1 VLQIIKNFPIILLI
15 MFNRNTYINRRNK
28 LSKNLKNGFILF
40 LGHKNSPMNFSHNA
54 YRFVQDTNFLYYVGV
69 DLPDCACLI
78 NIDNNKTI
86 FYMKETTI
94 HDIIWIGKTK
104 SIQSWGHD
112 TGADTVK
119 DISKLE
125 ADLKNK
131 KNVMYPP
138 QFRSENKIQIHQLL
152 NIPLEKV
159 EKKSSVKLINAI
171 IKQRSIKSDEEIN
184 QIKDALQ
191 ITNLI
196 HLKSMTAT
204 QPGRYEYEI
213 VAEME
218 KIIKDHSVELA
229 YPIIFTKNGQILH
242 NSIYNNKIEQNN
254 LLLNDSGA
262 NSKLHYA
269 SDITRTFPA
278 NGNFSSKQK
287 EIYLIVKEMQE
298 AVLKELKPGVNFK
311 DMHKLS
317 AYIGVKGL
325 KELGLLKGS
334 TKDAVDAGVYGLFYP
349 HGLGHMLGLDVHDM
363 ESLGEDLVGYDKESK
378 REVEFGISFLRLG
391 KKLEKG
397 FCITVEP
404 GIYFIPELFYQWK
417 KENKHS
423 NFINYDKFEKYLDFG
438 GIRIEDN
445 ILITDNKSENLSDFI
460 IKEVD
465 DIESI
470 MN

>member
-1 VLQIIKNFPIILLI
+1 
-15 MFNRNTYINRRNK
+15 MFSRNTYIERRRK
-28 LSKNLKNGFILF
+28 LSKNLTKGCVLF
-40 LGHKNSPMNFSHNA
+40 LGHQNSPMNFSHNA
-54 YRFVQDTNFLYYVGV
+54 YRFVQDTNFLYYIGV
-69 DLPDCACLI
+69 DLPNCACLI
-78 NIDNNKTI
+78 DIENNKTI

-104 SIQSWGHD
+104 SIQSWGDD
-112 TGADTVK
+112 TGADIIK

-125 ADLKNK
+125 PDLKNK

-138 QFRSENKIQIHQLL
+138 QFRAENKIYIHELL
-152 NIPLEKV
+152 GIPINKV
-159 EKKSSVKLINAI
+159 EKKSSAKLINAI
-171 IKQRSIKSDEEIN
+171 IKQRSIKSSEEIKE
-184 QIKDALQ
+184 IKSALK

-196 HLKSMTAT
+196 HLKSMAAAK
-204 QPGRYEYEI
+204 PGKYEYEI

-218 KIIKDHSVELA
+218 KIIKDYSVELA
-229 YPIIFTKNGQILH
+229 YPIIFTINGQILH
-242 NSIYNNKIEQNN
+242 NSIYNNKIGKNN

-278 NGNFSSKQK
+278 NGKFSSKQK

-298 AVLKELKPGVNFK
+298 AVLTELKPGVSFK

-317 AYIGVKGL
+317 AYIGIKGL

-334 TKDAVDAGVYGLFYP
+334 CTDALNAGVYGLFYP

-378 REVEFGISFLRLG
+378 REVEFGITFLRLG
-391 KKLEKG
+391 RKLEEG

-404 GIYFIPELFYQWK
+404 GIYFIPELFNQWK
-417 KENKHS
+417 QEKKHID
-423 NFINYDKFEKYLDFG
+423 FINYEKIEEYLDFG

-445 ILITDNKSENLSDFI
+445 ILITEKKSDNLSEFI
-460 IKEVD
+460 IKEID
-465 DIESI
+465 DIEKH
-470 MN
+470 MR

>member
-1 VLQIIKNFPIILLI
+1 
-15 MFNRNTYINRRNK
+15 
-28 LSKNLKNGFILF
+28 
-40 LGHKNSPMNFSHNA
+40 
-54 YRFVQDTNFLYYVGV
+54 
-69 DLPDCACLI
+69 
-78 NIDNNKTI
+78 
-86 FYMKETTI
+86 MKETTI

-104 SIQSWGHD
+104 SIYAWGENA
-112 TGADTVK
+112 GADIIK
-119 DISKLE
+119 DISELKS
-125 ADLKNK
+125 DLKNK

-138 QFRSENKIQIHQLL
+138 QFRSENKIQIHRLL
-152 NIPLEKV
+152 SISLKEI

-171 IKQRSIKSDEEIN
+171 IKQRSIKSNEEIN
-184 QIKDALQ
+184 EIKSALQ

-204 QPGRYEYEI
+204 QSGKYEYEV

-242 NSIYNNKIEQNN
+242 NSIYSNKIEKDN

-278 NGNFSSKQK
+278 NGKFSTKQK

-317 AYIGVKGL
+317 AYIGIKGL
-325 KELGLLKGS
+325 KKLGLLKGS
-334 TKDAVDAGVYGLFYP
+334 CEDAVDAGVYGLFYP

-378 REVEFGISFLRLG
+378 REAEFGITFLRLG
-391 KKLEKG
+391 KKLETG

-404 GIYFIPELFYQWK
+404 GIYFIPELFNQWK
-417 KENKHS
+417 QNNKHRD
-423 NFINYDKFEKYLDFG
+423 FINYDQFEKYLDFG

-445 ILITDNKSENLSDFI
+445 IFITKDKSENLSDFI
-460 IKEVD
+460 IKEID
-465 DIESI
+465 DIESL

>member
-1 VLQIIKNFPIILLI
+1 
-15 MFNRNTYINRRNK
+15 MFKKNTYISRRNE
-28 LSKNLKNGFILF
+28 LAKNLKSGYVLL
-40 LGHKNSPMNFSHNA
+40 LGNKNSAMNFSHNS

-69 DLPDCACLI
+69 DLPNCACLI
-78 NIDNNKTI
+78 DVENNKTI
-86 FYMKETTI
+86 FYMKKTTI
-94 HDIIWIGKTK
+94 HDVIWIGETK
-104 SIQSWGHD
+104 SIQSWGND
-112 TGADTVK
+112 AGADVVK
-119 DISKLE
+119 DISKL
-125 ADLKNK
+125 ASDLKNK
-131 KNVMYPP
+131 KNIMYPP
-138 QFRSENKIQIHQLL
+138 QFKSKNKILIHELL
-152 NIPLEKV
+152 NISIKEV

-171 IKQRSIKSDEEIN
+171 IKQRSIKSNDEVEE
-184 QIKDALQ
+184 IKDALK

-196 HLKSMTAT
+196 HLQSMITA
-204 QPGRYEYEI
+204 QVGKYEYE
-213 VAEME
+213 VVSEME

-242 NSIYNNKIEQNN
+242 NSIYNNKIEDGN

-278 NGNFSSKQK
+278 NGKFSTKQK

-298 AVLKELKPGVNFK
+298 TVLKKLKPGMNFK

-317 AYIGVKGL
+317 AYIGVKRL
-325 KELGLLKGS
+325 KELGLLKGNCE
-334 TKDAVDAGVYGLFYP
+334 DAVNAGVYGLFYP

-363 ESLGEDLVGYDKESK
+363 ESLGEDLVGYDEGSK

-417 KENKHS
+417 KENKHIS
-423 NFINYDKFEKYLDFG
+423 FINYDKFEQYLDFG

-445 ILITDNKSENLSDFI
+445 ILITDKSENLSDFI
-460 IKEVD
+460 VKEID

-470 MN
+470 TN

>member
-1 VLQIIKNFPIILLI
+1 
-15 MFNRNTYINRRNK
+15 MFSRNTYIQRRK
-28 LSKNLKNGFILF
+28 LLSQNLKKGFVLF
-40 LGHKNSPMNFSHNA
+40 LGHQNSPMNFSHNA

-69 DLPDCACLI
+69 DLPNCACLI
-78 NIDNNKTI
+78 DVENNKTT

-94 HDIIWIGKTK
+94 YDIIWIGKTK
-104 SIQSWGHD
+104 SIQSWGND
-112 TGADTVK
+112 TGTDIVK

-125 ADLKNK
+125 SDLKNK
-131 KNVMYPP
+131 KNIMYSP
-138 QFRSENKIQIHQLL
+138 QFRSENKIQIHELL
-152 NIPLEKV
+152 SVPLKEV
-159 EKKSSVKLINAI
+159 EKKSSVKLINTI
-171 IKQRSIKSDEEIN
+171 IQQRSIKSDEEISE
-184 QIKDALQ
+184 IKNALE

-196 HLKSMTAT
+196 HLKSMVAT
-204 QPGRYEYEI
+204 QPGKYEYEV

-218 KIIKDHSVELA
+218 KIIKDYSVELA

-242 NSIYNNKIEQNN
+242 NSIYNNKIEKDN

-278 NGNFSSKQK
+278 NGKFSNKQK

-317 AYIGVKGL
+317 AYIGIKGL

-334 TKDAVDAGVYGLFYP
+334 CEDAVDAGVCGLFYP

-378 REVEFGISFLRLG
+378 REAEFGITFLRLG

-404 GIYFIPELFYQWK
+404 GIYFIPELFNQWK
-417 KENKHS
+417 QDNKHRD
-423 NFINYDKFEKYLDFG
+423 FINYDKFENYLDFG

-445 ILITDNKSENLSDFI
+445 ISITNDKSENLSDFI

-470 MN
+470 MNE

>member
-1 VLQIIKNFPIILLI
+1 M
-15 MFNRNTYINRRNK
+15 MFNRKIYIKRRNV
-28 LSKNLKNGFILF
+28 LSQNLKKGFVLL
-40 LGHKNSPMNFSHNA
+40 LGHQNSPMNFSHNT

-69 DLPDCACLI
+69 NLPNCACLI
-78 NIDNNKTI
+78 DLENNKTI

-104 SIQSWGHD
+104 SIQSWGDD
-112 TGADTVK
+112 TGAEEVK
-119 DISKLE
+119 DISKLVS
-125 ADLKNK
+125 DLKNK

-138 QFRSENKIQIHQLL
+138 QFRAINKIQIHELL
-152 NIPLEKV
+152 GIALNKV
-159 EKKSSVKLINAI
+159 EKKSSAKLINAI
-171 IKQRSIKSDEEIN
+171 IKQRSIKSDEEITEIQN
-184 QIKDALQ
+184 ALK

-204 QPGRYEYEI
+204 KPGKYEYEI
-213 VAEME
+213 VSEMQ

-242 NSIYNNKIEQNN
+242 NSIYSNKIEKDN

-278 NGNFSSKQK
+278 DGKFSTKQK

-298 AVLKELKPGVNFK
+298 VVLKELKPGVNFK

-317 AYIGVKGL
+317 AYIGLKRL
-325 KELGLLKGS
+325 KELGLLKGDCEEAL
-334 TKDAVDAGVYGLFYP
+334 KEGVYGLFYP

-363 ESLGEDLVGYDKESK
+363 ESLGEDLVGYSEESK
-378 REVEFGISFLRLG
+378 REAEFGITFLRLG
-391 KKLEKG
+391 KKLEPG
-397 FCITVEP
+397 FSITVEP
-404 GIYFIPELFYQWK
+404 GIYFIPELFNQWHKNK
-417 KENKHS
+417 KHAH
-423 NFINYDKFEKYLDFG
+423 FINYDKFEKYLNFG

-445 ILITDNKSENLSDFI
+445 ILITNSGSQNLSDFI
-460 IKEVD
+460 IKEIA
-465 DIESI
+465 DIENI

>member
-1 VLQIIKNFPIILLI
+1 
-15 MFNRNTYINRRNK
+15 MFSRNTYIKRRNI
-28 LSKNLKNGFILF
+28 LSKNLKNGFVLF
-40 LGHKNSPMNFSHNA
+40 LGHQNSPMNFSHNA

-69 DLPDCACLI
+69 DLPYCACI
-78 NIDNNKTI
+78 IDIENNKTT

-104 SIQSWGHD
+104 SIQSWGND
-112 TGADTVK
+112 TGADIIK

-125 ADLKNK
+125 SDLKNK

-138 QFRSENKIQIHQLL
+138 QFRSENKIQIHELL
-152 NIPLEKV
+152 DIPLNKV
-159 EKKSSVKLINAI
+159 EKQSSVKLINAI

-184 QIKDALQ
+184 EIKSALD

-196 HLKSMTAT
+196 HLKSITTT
-204 QPGRYEYEI
+204 QPGKYEYEI
-213 VAEME
+213 VSEME
-218 KIIKDHSVELA
+218 KIIKDNGVELA

-242 NSIYNNKIEQNN
+242 NSIYSNKIEKEN

-278 NGNFSSKQK
+278 NGKFSTKQK

-298 AVLKELKPGVNFK
+298 AVLKELRPGINFK

-317 AYIGVKGL
+317 AYIGIKGL

-334 TKDAVDAGVYGLFYP
+334 SEEAVNAGVYGLFYP

-363 ESLGEDLVGYDKESK
+363 ESLGEDLVGYDEDNK
-378 REVEFGISFLRLG
+378 REVEFGITFLRLG
-391 KKLEKG
+391 KKLEEG

-404 GIYFIPELFYQWK
+404 GIYFIPELFNKWK
-417 KENKHS
+417 QEKKCID
-423 NFINYDKFEKYLDFG
+423 FINYDKFEDYLDFG

-445 ILITDNKSENLSDFI
+445 IVITEKKSKNLSEFI
-460 IKEVD
+460 IKNIK
-465 DIESI
+465 DIEQY
-470 MN
+470 ME

>member
-1 VLQIIKNFPIILLI
+1 
-15 MFNRNTYINRRNK
+15 MFSRNTYIKRRNI
-28 LSKNLKNGFILF
+28 LSKNLKNGFVLL
-40 LGHKNSPMNFSHNA
+40 LGHQNSPMNFSHNA

-69 DLPDCACLI
+69 DLPNCACLI
-78 NIDNNKTI
+78 DVENNKTT

-104 SIQSWGHD
+104 SIQSWGND
-112 TGADTVK
+112 TGADIIK

-125 ADLKNK
+125 SDLKNK

-138 QFRSENKIQIHQLL
+138 QFRAENKIQIHELL
-152 NIPLEKV
+152 NVPLKEV

-171 IKQRSIKSDEEIN
+171 IQQRSIKSDEEISE
-184 QIKDALQ
+184 IKNALE

-204 QPGRYEYEI
+204 QPGKYEYE
-213 VAEME
+213 VVSEME

-242 NSIYNNKIEQNN
+242 NSIYNNKIAKDN

-278 NGNFSSKQK
+278 SGKFSTKQK

-317 AYIGVKGL
+317 AYIGIKGL
-325 KELGLLKGS
+325 KKLGLLKGS
-334 TKDAVDAGVYGLFYP
+334 CEEAVDSGVYGLFYP

-378 REVEFGISFLRLG
+378 REVEFGITFLRLG

-404 GIYFIPELFYQWK
+404 GIYFIPELFNQWK
-417 KENKHS
+417 KDNKHS

-445 ILITDNKSENLSDFI
+445 ILITNNQSENLSDFI

-465 DIESI
+465 DIESM